1 VERAKILDVS
11 VELQDPTPLILF
23 EYPEGARIFLD
34 NVPVSN
40 PQSPRA
46 VEPGVHEVRF
56 QVSDYS
62 IIRPIT
68 VQKGKT
74 YKIALSVDV
83 NISESN

>member
-1 VERAKILDVS
+1 
-11 VELQDPTPLILF
+11 
-23 EYPEGARIFLD
+23 
-34 NVPVSN
+34 VPVSN